1 MLNYLIGGGDIK
13 SYIIQLLLCL
23 PVVMLALSFH
33 ETAHGYVAYKL
44 GDPTARNLGR
54 LTMNPAKHLD
64 IIGFLCMLLFG
75 FGWAKPV
82 PINTRYFKKPRRD
95 MLLTSIAGPVS
106 NVLMA
111 FIFALVMKVF
121 TVVSGGIF
129 LPVDTLSTMKFL
141 FYCFL
146 FYGIRLNIS
155 LAVFNL
161 LPIPPL
167 DGSRLVTAFLPPKAA
182 YWVIKHERIIY
193 LVLLAALFVGVL
205 DPLLNLLTGG
215 LMNLIYLIFG
225 I

>member
-1 MLNYLIGGGDIK
+1 MLNYLIGGGDIR

-44 GDPTARNLGR
+44 GDPTAHSLGR

-64 IIGFLCMLLFG
+64 IIGFICMLLFG

-95 MLLTSIAGPVS
+95 MVLTAIAGPIS

-111 FIFALVMKVF
+111 FIFALIMKIFIVVMGDIPF
-121 TVVSGGIF
+121 
-129 LPVDTLSTMKFL
+129 PVDPISTMKFL

-161 LPIPPL
+161 IPIPPL
-167 DGSRLVTAFLPPKAA
+167 DGSRLITSFLPPKAA

-193 LVLLAALFVGVL
+193 FVLLIALFIGVL
-205 DPLLNLLTGG
+205 DPLLNIVTGG

>member
-1 MLNYLIGGGDIK
+1 MLNYLLGGGNIQ
-13 SYIIQLLLCL
+13 SYVIQLLLSL

-44 GDPTARNLGR
+44 GDPTAHSLGR
-54 LTMNPAKHLD
+54 LTKNPAKHLD
-64 IIGFLCMLLFG
+64 ILGFLCMLLFG

-95 MLLTSIAGPVS
+95 IVLTSVAGPLS
-106 NVLMA
+106 NVKMA
-111 FIFALVMKVF
+111 LGFALIMKIF
-121 TVVSGGIF
+121 LLAGGGVP
-129 LPVDTLSTMKFL
+129 LPVDTVSTMKFL

-167 DGSRLVTAFLPPKAA
+167 DGSRLVTSFLPPKASF
-182 YWVIKHERIIY
+182 WVIRHERIIY
-193 LVLLAALFVGVL
+193 FVLLLALFIGVL
-205 DPLLNLLTGG
+205 DPVLSFLTNG